1 MADDTVTDQPAE
13 RHPVPVDDVEAIR
26 QPALDYVQGWYEGDV
41 ERVRRSVHPELAK
54 RRILRDPHTGEEQ
67 VRHVSQQ
74 LLIDLTQQGGGSEV
88 PVDKRYYDV
97 SILDV
102 SGEIASVRA
111 ESYEYVDYLHLALS
125 RGKWVIVNVLY
136 VLKADPGG
144 ELT

>member
-26 QPALDYVQGWYEGDV
+26 QAALDYVQGWYEGDV

-54 RRILRDPHTGEEQ
+54 RRILRDQHTGEEH

-74 LLIDLTQQGGGSEV
+74 LLIDLTEQGGGSEV

-125 RGKWVIVNVLY
+125 RGKWMIVNVLY
-136 VLKADPGG
+136 VLKAAPDG
-144 ELT
+144 EPT